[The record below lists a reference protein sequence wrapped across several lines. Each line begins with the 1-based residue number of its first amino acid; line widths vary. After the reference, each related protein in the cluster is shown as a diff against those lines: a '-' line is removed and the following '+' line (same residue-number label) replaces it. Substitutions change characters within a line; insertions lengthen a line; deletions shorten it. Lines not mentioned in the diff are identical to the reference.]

1 MRNRIF
7 GGRVTTV
14 TENAY
19 AKINLYLDVTSRR
32 ADGFHTVKSV
42 MHTVSLSDTVE
53 ITAFSSEKTVL
64 ELSCLPSGVL
74 MEDGDNLVLRAAK
87 SYLEKAGIQ
96 ARLKITLRKN
106 IPLSAGLAGGSAD
119 AAATL
124 RALNRLYENCLSDD
138 ELLSLA
144 AYLGSDVPFCLVGGT
159 ALCEGRGEM
168 LTPIDNNAS
177 LHLVIAKGEEQIST
191 PTAYAALDRDY
202 EGFDGGEYHGEE
214 HLSELLSSL
223 ASGRAPTSLYNIF
236 ESVIEPTAQSIT
248 RIKSIMLECGALSVL
263 MSGSGPSVF
272 GIFEDTSRRTETI
285 DALRSAGYF
294 AATADSAP

>member
-1 MRNRIF
+1 M
-7 GGRVTTV
+7 TV

-53 ITAFSSEKTVL
+53 ITAFSSEKTIL

-138 ELLSLA
+138 DLLSLA
-144 AYLGSDVPFCLVGGT
+144 AYLGSDVPFCLIGGT
-159 ALCEGRGEM
+159 ALCEGRGEV
-168 LTPIDNNAS
+168 LTPIDSKAR
-177 LHLVIAKGEEQIST
+177 LHFVIAKGDEQIST
-191 PTAYAALDRDY
+191 PTAYAALDREY
-202 EGFDGGEYHGEE
+202 EDFDGGEYHGAEQ
-214 HLSELLSSL
+214 LSELLSSL
-223 ASGRAPTSLYNIF
+223 VSGRAPTSLYNIF

-248 RIKSIMLECGALSVL
+248 RIKSIMLECGELSVL
-263 MSGSGPSVF
+263 MSGRGPSVF
-272 GIFEDTSRRTETI
+272 GTFEDASRRTEAI
-285 DALRSAGYF
+285 DALRSAGCF